1 MKLKPLSIKYSVAA
15 VMLAVAGGAM
25 AQGLNSLIIR
35 KTTSSATT

>member
-25 AQGLNSLIIR
+25 AQGLNSAYG
-35 KTTSSATT
+35 SS